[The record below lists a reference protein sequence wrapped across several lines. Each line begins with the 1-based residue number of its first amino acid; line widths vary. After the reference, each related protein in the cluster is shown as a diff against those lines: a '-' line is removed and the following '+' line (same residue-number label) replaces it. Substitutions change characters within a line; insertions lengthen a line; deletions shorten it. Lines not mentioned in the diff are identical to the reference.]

1 MPKLLKTGFVF
12 SFLFSLL
19 VFPQQI
25 SQNYDWF
32 IADPNLPKAARYD
45 DISFVNP
52 SLGWAVNSSGQI
64 FRTTNGGNSWT
75 QQLQISAYF
84 RCVKFADSL
93 NGWAGT
99 LDNTQL
105 LYHTTDSGEHWNLV
119 TNIPT
124 TPVSPK
130 RICGLFVV
138 NKNIIYGSGAYDGPA
153 VIIKTTNG
161 GVNWQTI
168 DMSNYATNLID
179 CYFINKDSG
188 FVVGG
193 SPNAIFNGGQGTT
206 KAVVLYT
213 TNGGNTWL
221 TRYTGQTTS
230 EWGWKINFPTP
241 LVGYV
246 SVENFNAGS
255 ILKTIDGGKTWN
267 KYVVSN
273 LHDLEGIGFIN
284 ETTGWVGTRQ
294 TGKNMFAARTDNGGI
309 SWQSDTLGRSLN
321 RFLFFGDSIAYAS
334 GITIYKYT
342 KETASGIKEENYTPK
357 SFFLSQ
363 NYPNPF
369 NPSTTIEYT
378 LPKSEK
384 VTIRIYDGLGK
395 ELGTILDEYQ
405 SGGTHKVKWDGK
417 DANGILAASGFYIYR
432 IDAGGKAE
440 SKMMVLMK

>member
-1 MPKLLKTGFVF
+1 MSKYM
-12 SFLFSLL
+12 FLRIIFSLL
-19 VFPQQI
+19 FPLLIFPQQI
-25 SQNYDWF
+25 LTYKWVV
-32 IADPNLPKAARYD
+32 ADPSLPTAARYD

-64 FRTTNGGNSWT
+64 YKTTDGGNSWT
-75 QQLQISAYF
+75 LQKQISGYF

-105 LYHTTDSGEHWNLV
+105 LYHTTDSGDHWNLV

-153 VIIKTTNG
+153 VIIKTTDG
-161 GVNWQTI
+161 GANWQSI
-168 DMSNYATNLID
+168 DMSSYATNLID
-179 CYFINKDSG
+179 IYFINKDSG

-193 SPNAIFNGGQGTT
+193 SPNAIFDPSTGTT
-206 KAVVLYT
+206 KAVVLFT
-213 TNGGNTWL
+213 TNGGNSWF
-221 TRYTGQTTS
+221 TRYTGQTTP
-230 EWGWKINFPTP
+230 EWGWKINFPIP
-241 LVGYV
+241 LVGFV

-255 ILKTIDGGKTWN
+255 ILKTTDGGQSWN
-267 KYVVSN
+267 KYDVPILN
-273 LHDLEGIGFIN
+273 DLEGIGFIN
-284 ETTGWVGTRQ
+284 LSTGWVGTRQ
-294 TGKNMFAARTDNGGI
+294 TGKNIFAGRTDNGGLT
-309 SWQSDTLGRSLN
+309 WKSDTLGNSLN
-321 RFLFFGDSIAYAS
+321 RFQFFGDSIAYAS

-342 KETASGIKEENYTPK
+342 KENPTDVKAINYTLQ

-369 NPSTTIEYT
+369 NPSTTIEYSIPT
-378 LPKSEK
+378 SER
-384 VTIRIYDGLGK
+384 VLIRIYDGLGK
-395 ELGTILDEYQ
+395 ELRTILDKEQ
-405 SGGTHKVKWDGK
+405 SSGKHTVVWDGK
-417 DANGILAASGFYIYR
+417 DTNGNLVSSGIYIYR

-440 SKMMVLMK
+440 SKMMVMVK